1 MKGKAD
7 KSSIT
12 SNLRVIGST
21 LTMIFTDFD
30 SVDTTEASDN
40 SSGTCLSPSTPS
52 KFSFSLLSPSIL
64 FSFIDNIHDGIE
76 VILVT
81 LDRFK
86 FEYDCTRVNKQFLM
100 SIAGIQ
106 VDNYIRKAA
115 HAVLLVHS
123 QEGESGADAD
133 RRPFMR
139 FRGIIKN
146 GNKNSSFVVQLADLN
161 VLPIKVMVDYRSVA
175 ELQKYVA
182 IIVDEFMLREV
193 NLQFTEAAWI
203 DRLVADSISD
213 DVPETAINASSR
225 IIAETSLQRIHLER
239 IIIHAFHV
247 KVTYTSDTHTGTGT
261 SAEAPF
267 SWTDLLKN
275 ASSVEN
281 ASFYWSNFFGVNVF
295 STFPALARNLQQ
307 HYSSE
312 TKKNFFN
319 LIGSLS
325 VIGAPAELVNNVG
338 GGVGKFFTSPYAG
351 LMEGGEKGFVT
362 GMEEGLDGLRA
373 GVVGGVAKSVG
384 TMSDALN
391 RSLAEYAG
399 DDDYLSERDVQKRV
413 FNRVAGSGI
422 KEKMKKVG
430 ASLSLGFESG
440 AHGIISLMGKESVT
454 KEEVTRALAGLFIKP
469 IVGLGD
475 GLVET
480 MKNFNEEKNFL
491 QRRGRR
497 TLMRKLGG
505 GFEVLPYDDK
515 VSAAEEVVECGG
527 TVEDK
532 YIFHT
537 LCCKELLILR

>member
-193 NLQFTEAAWI
+193 KIQA
-203 DRLVADSISD
+203 
-213 DVPETAINASSR
+213 VP
-225 IIAETSLQRIHLER
+225 
-239 IIIHAFHV
+239 
-247 KVTYTSDTHTGTGT
+247 
-261 SAEAPF
+261 
-267 SWTDLLKN
+267 
-275 ASSVEN
+275 
-281 ASFYWSNFFGVNVF
+281 
-295 STFPALARNLQQ
+295 
-307 HYSSE
+307 
-312 TKKNFFN
+312 
-319 LIGSLS
+319 
-325 VIGAPAELVNNVG
+325 
-338 GGVGKFFTSPYAG
+338 
-351 LMEGGEKGFVT
+351 
-362 GMEEGLDGLRA
+362 
-373 GVVGGVAKSVG
+373 
-384 TMSDALN
+384 
-391 RSLAEYAG
+391 
-399 DDDYLSERDVQKRV
+399 
-413 FNRVAGSGI
+413 
-422 KEKMKKVG
+422 
-430 ASLSLGFESG
+430 
-440 AHGIISLMGKESVT
+440 
-454 KEEVTRALAGLFIKP
+454 
-469 IVGLGD
+469 
-475 GLVET
+475 
-480 MKNFNEEKNFL
+480 
-491 QRRGRR
+491 
-497 TLMRKLGG
+497 
-505 GFEVLPYDDK
+505 
-515 VSAAEEVVECGG
+515 
-527 TVEDK
+527 
-532 YIFHT
+532 
-537 LCCKELLILR
+537 